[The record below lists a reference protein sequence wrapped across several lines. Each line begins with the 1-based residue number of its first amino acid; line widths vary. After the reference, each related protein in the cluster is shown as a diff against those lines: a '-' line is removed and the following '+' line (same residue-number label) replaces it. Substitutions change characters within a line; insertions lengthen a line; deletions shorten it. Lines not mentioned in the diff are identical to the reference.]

1 MRDPERIY
9 KFCAELANLWHD
21 EVPDWRF
28 GQFISNVLGA
38 YQAEHGDIFFP
49 EDDVMIEFIKSFFSK
64 E

>member
-28 GQFISNVLGA
+28 GQFVSNVV
-38 YQAEHGDIFFP
+38 QSEREDIFFI
-49 EDDVMIEFIKSFFSK
+49 EDDKMIERIKEALGVK
-64 E
+64 